1 MKKIGLI
8 ASHIASI
15 ILTAFVTLVFAAI
28 VMLPEKKDNMLRWIE
43 ISETDLQN
51 AQVQHQVA
59 MLYWAGC
66 YIPKDR
72 EKALEYLRM
81 SADQGYPLA
90 MFHMGN
96 TLLMSKNREQNI
108 EEAMRWFQKAA
119 EAGHAKANLRL
130 GNIYFMG
137 KLTDT
142 DYQLA
147 YRYLK
152 RATELGCD
160 PTSTH
165 LSEVESKLAPA
176 ELESVESEL
185 NSEE

>member
-8 ASHIASI
+8 ASLI
-15 ILTAFVTLVFAAI
+15 ITVLLTAFATLIFSAI
-28 VMLPEKKDNMLRWIE
+28 VMLPERKDNMLRWVE
-43 ISETDLQN
+43 ISETNLGD
-51 AQVQHQVA
+51 ARTQHQVA

-72 EKALEYLRM
+72 EKAMEYLRM

-90 MFHMGN
+90 MFHLGN
-96 TLLMSKNREQNI
+96 TLLMPKDPEYI
-108 EEAMRWFQKAA
+108 DEALHWFRKAA
-119 EAGHAKANLRL
+119 EAGNAKANLRL

-137 KLTDT
+137 ELTDA

-152 RATELGCD
+152 RAAELGID
-160 PTSTH
+160 PNSTH
-165 LSEVESKLAPA
+165 LSEVESKLAPE
-176 ELESVESEL
+176 ELESDKSEL
-185 NSEE
+185 KCEE